1 MKLQL
6 NEKAPNFSTT
16 DVFGRAVSQ
25 EVFKGKSIYL
35 AFERNAGCP
44 VCNLRVQQLLKRSNV
59 FEDHNTVV
67 VLVYE
72 STPEKMRS
80 YLAGD
85 RTSFYFVADPG
96 NILYDRY
103 GVEKSVFKV
112 MKSLFHGII
121 EKAKKGTRLFKK
133 PMKQDGHMARIPSE
147 FVIDPQGRLSI
158 VHYGRFVGDHI
169 SIDFLEK
176 KISVPTTVSI

>member
-6 NEKAPNFSTT
+6 NEKAPNFSTA
-16 DVFGRAVSQ
+16 DVFGRTVSQ
-25 EVFKGKSIYL
+25 EVFKGKNIYL

-44 VCNLRVQQLLKRSNV
+44 VCNLRVHALIKKSNL
-59 FEDHNTVV
+59 FEDLNTVV

-80 YLAGD
+80 YLEGN
-85 RTSFYFVADPG
+85 RTSFYFVADPK

-103 GVEKSVFKV
+103 GVEMSILKV

-121 EKAKKGTRLFKK
+121 EKARKGTGLFKK

-147 FVIDPQGRLSI
+147 FLIDPQGNLTM
-158 VHYGRFVGDHI
+158 VHYGRFVGDHM

-176 KISVPTTVSI
+176 NISRSIAVSI